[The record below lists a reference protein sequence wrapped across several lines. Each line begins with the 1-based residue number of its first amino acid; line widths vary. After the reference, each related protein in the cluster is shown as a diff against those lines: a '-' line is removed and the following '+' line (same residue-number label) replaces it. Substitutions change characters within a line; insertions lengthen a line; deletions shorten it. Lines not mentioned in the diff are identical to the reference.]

1 MLWVGPLCA
10 VAVDAGAGY
19 VWCKLPSH
27 YVLSPVIDKSCH
39 AGPAQHTPHKTL
51 GSPAWDGNYWEQPE
65 SSLGGERRE
74 KACHKHWD
82 RLSVSIQECIQS
94 RSSDADLGWLWA
106 PPMNLSCMAIKIK
119 ANKERFGWE
128 MPDLDLSPRRV
139 HHWPVNSLAP
149 SDDREP
155 GTLQSFQWPL
165 IKSDI
170 FTPLQ
175 ITRQPRG
182 HWPSRALLG
191 NLGQNTKCLW
201 IQWMWHLTVSLSW

>member
-27 YVLSPVIDKSCH
+27 YVLSPVIDKSCQPARLTAH
-39 AGPAQHTPHKTL
+39 LTGPQLSLGTRGNSRIHPERREPREGLPQTL
-51 GSPAWDGNYWEQPE
+51 GSSHFQP
-65 SSLGGERRE
+65 SGMCL
-74 KACHKHWD
+74 
-82 RLSVSIQECIQS
+82 QS

-119 ANKERFGWE
+119 ANKERFGLRTCQTWNC
-128 MPDLDLSPRRV
+128 PRV
-139 HHWPVNSLAP
+139 HSVPSLTSQQFGP
-149 SDDREP
+149 EWWRGP

-175 ITRQPRG
+175 IIRPPG

-191 NLGQNTKCLW
+191 QNVW
-201 IQWMWHLTVSLSW
+201 QSVDSVF